1 MVKFIRFLI
10 FVVLLGTLVFLFLNR
25 FVFHWFDMPLWQFI
39 ADSIILGAVLLFNI
53 IFIVVKKK

>member
-1 MVKFIRFLI
+1 MLKFIRFLI
-10 FVVLLGTLVFLFLNR
+10 FVVLLGTLVFLFLNH
-25 FVFHWFDMPLWQFI
+25 FVFHWLKMPLWQFI